1 MTLVCLGFRRAGILK
16 NSITME
22 HYHDLG
28 KWLFALTAFY
38 TYMAFSQYLLIW
50 YANIPEETIWYR
62 HRIGGKLAGRQPGD
76 AVHPL
81 YHSVFHAAVPAG
93 EAEPDDDRGVW
104 RCGVWWSN
112 TSICTGS

>member
-1 MTLVCLGFRRAGILK
+1 
-16 NSITME
+16 ME

-38 TYMAFSQYLLIW
+38 TYIAFSQYLLIW

-62 HRIGGKLAGRQPGD
+62 HRMVGSWLADQPGD

-81 YHSVFHAAVPAG
+81 HHSVLHAAVPAR
-93 EAEPDDDRGVW
+93 EAQPEDDRRRW
-104 RCGVWWSN
+104 RSGASWSS

>member
-1 MTLVCLGFRRAGILK
+1 MTLIALGFRRAGILK

-38 TYMAFSQYLLIW
+38 TYIGVFA
-50 YANIPEETIWYR
+50 IPADLVREP
-62 HRIGGKLAGRQPGD
+62 AGRDDLVPAPFGRQLAVDQPGD

-81 YHSVFHAAVPAG
+81 HHSVLYTAVPSRRSA
-93 EAEPDDDRGVW
+93 
-104 RCGVWWSN
+104 
-112 TSICTGS
+112 I